1 MEKQGYKMEYL
12 KILDSAQRSFGQKKS
27 YTIVFIAGGIGYMH
41 QEDDNIVCTMEDL
54 IFIKPG
60 NKVKLEYRKNK
71 YPLEVYVLYIGEELL
86 RKLSDEETR
95 LDEAFDFVPYQVKI
109 VHSESESAML
119 IKNISKKLY
128 SMNNE
133 PPKFARSL
141 YEKSLLTMILVLALR
156 SSVQEDVQIKTNKKK
171 HVVMDDIFI
180 YIREHLTEDISL
192 ERLENEFYV
201 SRYHIVREFKKM
213 TGETPH
219 SYIVKSRLDLCRH
232 YIEQGKSI
240 REVYALGGFGGY
252 NHFFRAFKKEY
263 GVTPM
268 QYYNNL
274 QIDRNE
280 K

>member
-1 MEKQGYKMEYL
+1 MEYL
-12 KILDSAQRSFGQKKS
+12 KILDSAQRSFGQKES

-71 YPLEVYVLYIGEELL
+71 YPLEVYVLYIGGELL

-109 VHSESESAML
+109 VHSETESAML

-133 PPKFARSL
+133 PPKFAHSL

-156 SSVQEDVQIKTNKKK
+156 SSVQDDVQIKTKKKK

-192 ERLENEFYV
+192 ERLEKEFYI
-201 SRYHIVREFKKM
+201 SRYHIVREFKKL
-213 TGETPH
+213 TGDTPH
-219 SYIVKSRLDLCRH
+219 SYIVKSKLDLCRH

-240 REVYALGGFGGY
+240 HEVYELGGFGGY

-268 QYYNNL
+268 QYYKDL
-274 QIDRNE
+274 KIDRNE

>member
-1 MEKQGYKMEYL
+1 MEYL
-12 KILDSAQRSFGQKKS
+12 KILDSAQRSFGQKES

-71 YPLEVYVLYIGEELL
+71 YPLEVYVLYIGGELL

-133 PPKFARSL
+133 LPKFAHSL

-156 SSVQEDVQIKTNKKK
+156 SSVQEDVQIKTKKK
-171 HVVMDDIFI
+171 K
-180 YIREHLTEDISL
+180 HLTEDISL

-201 SRYHIVREFKKM
+201 SRYHIVREFKKL

-219 SYIVKSRLDLCRH
+219 SYIVKSKLDLCRH

-240 REVYALGGFGGY
+240 HEVYELGGFGGY

-268 QYYNNL
+268 QYYKNL

-280 K
+280 R

>member
-1 MEKQGYKMEYL
+1 MEYL
-12 KILDSAQRSFGQKKS
+12 KILDSTQRSFGQKKS

-192 ERLENEFYV
+192 ERLENEFYI
-201 SRYHIVREFKKM
+201 SRYHIVREFKKL

-219 SYIVKSRLDLCRH
+219 SYIVKSKLDLCRH
-232 YIEQGKSI
+232 YIEYS
-240 REVYALGGFGGY
+240 
-252 NHFFRAFKKEY
+252 
-263 GVTPM
+263 
-268 QYYNNL
+268 
-274 QIDRNE
+274 
-280 K
+280 

>member
-1 MEKQGYKMEYL
+1 MKKQSYEMEYI
-12 KILDSAQRSFGQKKS
+12 KIEDSGQRSFGQKKNH
-27 YTIVFIAGGIGYMH
+27 TIIFVTGGMGYLR
-41 QEDDNIVCTMEDL
+41 QENEKAVCTMEDL

-60 NKVKLEYRKNK
+60 NKVKIEDRKNK
-71 YPLEVYVLYIGEELL
+71 YPLELYVLYVGTELL
-86 RKLSDEETR
+86 QSLSDENTR
-95 LDEAFDFVPYQVKI
+95 LDEAFDIVPFQVKT

-128 SMNNE
+128 SMLKE
-133 PPKFARSL
+133 SPKFAHTL
-141 YEKSLLTMILVLALR
+141 YEKSLLTMLLVLALR
-156 SSVQEDVQIKTNKKK
+156 SSVKEDVQLKLNKKK

-192 ERLENEFYV
+192 ERLENEFY
-201 SRYHIVREFKKM
+201 
-213 TGETPH
+213 

-240 REVYALGGFGGY
+240 REVYELGGFGGY

-268 QYYNNL
+268 QYYKNL

-280 K
+280 R